1 MFVCTLLHIFS
12 LNESELFRYETV
24 DLLITDPAKLLIN
37 LLDETEKNKNDKK
50 NNCKEFRSHW
60 IHFFLSF

>member
-1 MFVCTLLHIFS
+1 MFVCTLFHIFS

-50 NNCKEFRSHW
+50 N
-60 IHFFLSF
+60 LL

>member
-1 MFVCTLLHIFS
+1 MFVCTLFHIFS

-50 NNCKEFRSHW
+50 KFTVKNFVV
-60 IHFFLSF
+60 IGYIFLSF